1 MTMSAA
7 VLARK
12 QAQDAVKR
20 LPLIPVCMDM
30 FKKSVWLMYA
40 AGYMVTGSCKGGM
53 SAHGRRAKL
62 QNFSSLPH
70 FAPRV
75 IVAKDGLTAK
85 HSIQGKQAKEARMQA
100 LYTAPKRPL
109 EGDNPWIMTY
119 AMALAPYTPGA
130 KATKMALADSLMVS
144 MEMRP
149 PLIIT
154 TAVGLPT

>member
-1 MTMSAA
+1 MSAA
-7 VLARK
+7 VLAGARRCEASPTHTSLHGHV
-12 QAQDAVKR
+12 QEVSLVD
-20 LPLIPVCMDM
+20 VCCRVHGHRQLQRWHVSTRS
-30 FKKSVWLMYA
+30 KSK
-40 AGYMVTGSCKGGM
+40 VTEFG
-53 SAHGRRAKL
+53 
-62 QNFSSLPH
+62 SLPH

-130 KATKMALADSLMVS
+130 KATKIALADSLMVS